1 MLVFPLLEVGL
12 ISQELVVV
20 ATSPEEKVSSL
31 EPAVVEIS
39 PVEVERPL
47 VPMVVEISPMEV
59 ERPSVL
65 AVVEISTVGVERP
78 LVLVVEV
85 ISSAAEVMPL
95 ALVGEATSWV
105 VVVRPPVLV
114 EEVILLEAVESS
126 LVLLVVVKQQ
136 GPEEKESS
144 QVVVKQLLLAEET
157 ISQVLQAGRRQ
168 LEVVPEAVEHHVM
181 PVARSLAVTSRV
193 QVALECI
200 RPPAVN
206 EGSASAWV
214 QVQAPA
220 KVLEAVLATH
230 PAVYAGLAWAQVQQA
245 SLAPKAAS
253 LAPTTMVALRVWGS
267 QRTRACCSRRG
278 ARARERTAARS
289 SAPGAARR
297 GSCPCRRS

>member
-1 MLVFPLLEVGL
+1 M
-12 ISQELVVV
+12 V

-47 VPMVVEISPMEV
+47 VPAVVEISPMEV
-59 ERPSVL
+59 ERPPVL

-78 LVLVVEV
+78 LVPAVVEISPVEVERPLVPVVEV

-95 ALVGEATSWV
+95 ALVGEAILWV

-136 GPEEKESS
+136 GPEEESS

-193 QVALECI
+193 QVALECN

-245 SLAPKAAS
+245 SLAPKAAC